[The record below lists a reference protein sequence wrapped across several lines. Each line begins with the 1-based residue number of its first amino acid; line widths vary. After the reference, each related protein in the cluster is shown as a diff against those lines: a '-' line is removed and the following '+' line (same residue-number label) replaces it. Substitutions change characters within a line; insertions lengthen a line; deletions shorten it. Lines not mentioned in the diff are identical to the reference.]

1 MDHQSR
7 ISNSKKQRSRQ
18 KTPRGLYCLVNRG
31 LGPSVPKGIGH
42 VVNRGL
48 GLSVPKGI
56 VQANN
61 FARVPS
67 SPSSNAAAESGINS
81 HHPSALDRPSVTVEV
96 VILTLREGHLE
107 ALLIKRKEHPFLNY
121 WSLPGGFV
129 EAQESLD
136 EAAARVLRQKAGLE
150 GMVGM
155 EWESPHKHPVYLE
168 QLYTFGDPKRD
179 PRTRV
184 IGVAYYALVEASHIQ
199 GLGDEMAL
207 FRLHIPEGQSG
218 VEIFDEKN
226 KKYSLAFDHA
236 EILGVALRRIR
247 GKLEY
252 TPIGFEL
259 LPERFTLRQL
269 QSLHETIL
277 QKKLNKDSFR
287 RKMLASGML
296 EATGELERGV
306 GRPAELHRFRRAL

>member
-1 MDHQSR
+1 MDHQSL
-7 ISNSKKQRSRQ
+7 IPNSKKQRCRQ

-31 LGPSVPKGIGH
+31 LGPSVPKGI
-42 VVNRGL
+42 
-48 GLSVPKGI
+48 

-67 SPSSNAAAESGINS
+67 SPSSAAAESGSNS
-81 HHPSALDRPSVTVEV
+81 HHPGALDRPSVTVEV

-107 ALLIKRKEHPFLNY
+107 ALLTRRKEHPFLNY

-155 EWESPHKHPVYLE
+155 ERDHPHRHPVYLE
-168 QLYTFGDPKRD
+168 QLYTFGDPKRN
-179 PRTRV
+179 PHRRV
-184 IGVAYYALVEASHIQ
+184 IGVAYYALVEASQIQ

-218 VEIFDEKN
+218 VEIFDGKN

-306 GRPAELHRFRRAL
+306 GRPAELYRFRRAL

>member
-1 MDHQSR
+1 LNRLNQEEQPYPNSYD
-7 ISNSKKQRSRQ
+7 SN
-18 KTPRGLYCLVNRG
+18 
-31 LGPSVPKGIGH
+31 PS
-42 VVNRGL
+42 
-48 GLSVPKGI
+48 
-56 VQANN
+56 
-61 FARVPS
+61 
-67 SPSSNAAAESGINS
+67 
-81 HHPSALDRPSVTVEV
+81 DRPAVTVDV

-107 ALLIKRKEHPFLNY
+107 SLLVKRKEHPFLNY

-129 EAQESLD
+129 QMHESLD

-155 EWESPHKHPVYLE
+155 ERESPHKHPVYLE
-168 QLYTFGDPKRD
+168 QLYTFGEPKRD
-179 PRTRV
+179 PRMRV
-184 IGVAYYALVEASHIQ
+184 ISVAYYALVEASHIRE
-199 GLGDEMAL
+199 LGDEVML
-207 FRLHIPEGQSG
+207 FKLRIPEGGSS
-218 VEIFDEKN
+218 VEIFDVKH

-247 GKLEY
+247 GKLLY

-269 QSLHETIL
+269 QAVHETIL

-296 EATGELERGV
+296 EATGALERGL
-306 GRPAELHRFRRAL
+306 GRPAELYRFRRAT

>member
-1 MDHQSR
+1 M
-7 ISNSKKQRSRQ
+7 
-18 KTPRGLYCLVNRG
+18 NRHN
-31 LGPSVPKGIGH
+31 LEE
-42 VVNRGL
+42 L
-48 GLSVPKGI
+48 QYL
-56 VQANN
+56 NN
-61 FARVPS
+61 YD
-67 SPSSNAAAESGINS
+67 SNAF
-81 HHPSALDRPSVTVEV
+81 DRPSVTVDV

-107 ALLIKRKEHPFLNY
+107 ALLVKRKEHPFLNY

-129 EAQESLD
+129 QIQESLD

-155 EWESPHKHPVYLE
+155 ERESPHKHPVYLE

-179 PRTRV
+179 PRMRV
-184 IGVAYYALVEASHIQ
+184 ISVAYYALVEASHIR
-199 GLGDEMAL
+199 ESSEEIAL
-207 FRLHIPEGQSG
+207 FKLRTPEEASS
-218 VEIFDEKN
+218 VEIFDSKN

-247 GKLEY
+247 GKLSY

-269 QSLHETIL
+269 QAVHETIL

-296 EATGELERGV
+296 EATGALERGL
-306 GRPAELHRFRRAL
+306 GRPAELYRFRRAP